1 MAPVHLP
8 VVQFGDT
15 ALHHATRHAAT
26 TGSIAIVK
34 LLIEHGA
41 EINLQ
46 NAVTRGDV
54 DLSMFCSWV
63 FEYEVYVCHISPLI
77 LAFITFALHPS
88 HSRPQ
93 TYRPMRYKC
102 VSYDIGLT
110 HVRTHTPFP
119 WLNMC
124 MSWRIWGRRV

>member
-1 MAPVHLP
+1 MCGVSPPTVVHFITMASVHFP

-54 DLSMFCSWV
+54 DVAMFCSWV
-63 FEYEVYVCHISPLI
+63 FEYDVCVCLI
-77 LAFITFALHPS
+77 LAHLTLSSRFLSLLLFTFSLSPSYLSSHAL
-88 HSRPQ
+88 
-93 TYRPMRYKC
+93 
-102 VSYDIGLT
+102 
-110 HVRTHTPFP
+110 
-119 WLNMC
+119 
-124 MSWRIWGRRV
+124 